1 VSEPAHEVT
10 VRVFVRHKATCDHHG
25 EEGYANCRCL
35 KWLRWSRHGK
45 QFRQTASTR
54 SWGSALEKA
63 RELERRLT
71 LGEMPVVPKPDQ
83 PKKATIADK
92 IATHILAK
100 QSEGFSNST
109 RRKLKYQLGLFERW
123 MADRSKFFPHEIT
136 TDDCVT
142 FRASWKWKSGVTRQK
157 AQQNLRGFLRSACE
171 GKQLE
176 DILRV
181 LKPIKLT
188 KEDTVRLKPQPFSDK
203 ELTTLIA
210 QVPKTFPDD
219 ATKQARVIALIHCQV
234 ETGLAIRDTVQ
245 LERGDIKDG
254 WLRIERQKT
263 GRPVRQPLR
272 PGLYDELV
280 TVTNGNPKYV
290 FWNGTSLPESA
301 TGLWQ
306 TDLRQLMQDAGVWI
320 KGNLSHR
327 FRDTAVD
334 FWLSEGR
341 TVVQIAAYL
350 GDTTRIVERHYA
362 DLISERME
370 KQLASV
376 PFRSWG
382 SQSDRDEKA
391 PTKTGRSLRA
401 TSTGGQQ

>member
-1 VSEPAHEVT
+1 MSEPALEIKVW
-10 VRVFVRHKATCDHHG
+10 VYVRHKKDCDHAG
-25 EEGYANCRCL
+25 EEGYARCRCA
-35 KWLRWSRHGK
+35 KWLRYSRHGK
-45 QFRQTASTR
+45 QFRQSANTR
-54 SWGSALEKA
+54 SFGTALEKA
-63 RELERRLT
+63 RELERRLNA
-71 LGEMPVVPKPDQ
+71 GETPVLPRPEQ
-83 PKKATIADK
+83 PKKPTIKDK
-92 IATHILAK
+92 IETHILAK
-100 QSEGFSNST
+100 QSEGLSNST
-109 RRKLKYQLGLFERW
+109 RRKLKYQLGLFEQY
-123 MADRSKFFPHEIT
+123 MADRSKFFPPEIT
-136 TDDCVT
+136 TDDVIH
-142 FRASWKWKSGVTRQK
+142 FRANWKWKSNVTRQK
-157 AQQNLRGFLRSACE
+157 AQQNLRGYLRTACE

-176 DILRV
+176 DILRM

-188 KEDTVRLKPQPFSDK
+188 KEDTVRLKPRPFSDK

-210 QVPKTFPDD
+210 QVARTFADD
-219 ATKQARVIALIHCQV
+219 VTKQARVVALIHCQV

-245 LERGDIKDG
+245 LERDHIKSG

-263 GRPVRQPLR
+263 GRAVRQPLR
-272 PGLYDELV
+272 PGLYEELL

-306 TDLRQLMQDAGVWI
+306 TDLRQLMKDAGLWI

-341 TVVQIAAYL
+341 SVEQVAAYL
-350 GDTTRIVERHYA
+350 GDTVRIVERHYA

-376 PFRSWG
+376 PFRSWDAQAEET
-382 SQSDRDEKA
+382 SA
-391 PTKTGRSLRA
+391 AKT
-401 TSTGGQQ
+401 TGGQ

>member
-1 VSEPAHEVT
+1 VNEPAQDIR
-10 VRVFVRHKATCDHHG
+10 VRVFVRHKATCDYRG
-25 EEGYANCRCL
+25 EEGYARCRCA
-35 KWLRWSRHGK
+35 KWLRYSRHGK
-45 QFRQTASTR
+45 QFRQPANTR
-54 SWGSALEKA
+54 SFGTAEEKA
-63 RELERRLT
+63 RELERRLSS
-71 LGEMPVVPKPDQ
+71 GQAVVPAKPDQ
-83 PKKATIADK
+83 PKKATVADK

-100 QSEGFSNST
+100 QSEGLSNST
-109 RRKLKYQLGLFERW
+109 RRKLKYQLGLFEQYL
-123 MADRSKFFPHEIT
+123 ADRSKFFPHEIT
-136 TDDCVT
+136 TDDVIH
-142 FRASWKWKSGVTRQK
+142 FRASWKWKSNVTRQK

-181 LKPIKLT
+181 LKPIKLS
-188 KEDTVRLKPQPFSDK
+188 KEDAIRLKPQPFSDK
-203 ELTTLIA
+203 ELTTLVA
-210 QVPKTFPDD
+210 QVPKTFSEDPE
-219 ATKQARVIALIHCQV
+219 KQARVIALIHCQV

-245 LERGDIKDG
+245 LERDHIKHG

-272 PGLYDELV
+272 PGLHEELLR
-280 TVTNGNPKYV
+280 VTNGNPRYV

-306 TDLRQLMQDAGVWI
+306 ADLRQLMQDAGVWI

-341 TVVQIAAYL
+341 SVEQVAAYL
-350 GDTTRIVERHYA
+350 GDTVRIVERHYA
-362 DLISERME
+362 DLISERMQ

-376 PFRSWG
+376 PFRNW
-382 SQSDRDEKA
+382 DNEKA
-391 PTKTGRSLRA
+391 GA
-401 TSTGGQQ
+401 QE

>member
-1 VSEPAHEVT
+1 MSEPAHQVT
-10 VRVFVRHKATCDHHG
+10 VRVFVRHKTTCDHHG
-25 EEGYANCRCL
+25 EEGHAKCRCA
-35 KWLRWSRHGK
+35 KWLRYSRHGK
-45 QFRQTASTR
+45 QFRVPAHTR
-54 SWGSALEKA
+54 SFGTAEEKA
-63 RELERRLT
+63 RELERRLNS
-71 LGEMPVVPKPDQ
+71 GETVVSLPRPDQ

-92 IATHILAK
+92 IDTHILAK
-100 QSEGFSNST
+100 QSEGLSNST
-109 RRKLKYQLGLFERW
+109 RRKLKYQLGLFDQY
-123 MADRSKFFPHEIT
+123 MSDRSKFFPHEIT
-136 TDDCVT
+136 TDDVIQ
-142 FRASWKWKSGVTRQK
+142 FRASWKWKSGVTCQK
-157 AQQNLRGFLRSACE
+157 AQQNLRGFLRTACE

-188 KEDTVRLKPQPFSDK
+188 KEDTVRLRPQPFSDK
-203 ELTTLIA
+203 ELTTLIS

-219 ATKQARVIALIHCQV
+219 LTKQARVVALIHCQV
-234 ETGLAIRDTVQ
+234 ETGLALRDTVQ
-245 LERGDIKDG
+245 LERGDIKNG

-272 PGLYDELV
+272 PGLYDELL

-341 TVVQIAAYL
+341 SVEQVAAYL
-350 GDTTRIVERHYA
+350 GDTVRIVERYYA

-382 SQSDRDEKA
+382 DTVAAKQ
-391 PTKTGRSLRA
+391 TGRSA
-401 TSTGGQQ
+401 KTGGQQ